1 MSSAGGEG
9 GAGGAGGG
17 DAHDPYDADIA
28 RVDANAD
35 WVKERLTTLKTLQ
48 SQLDEEQ
55 AKNLLL
61 QSQLD
66 EEQAKTLLLVR
77 KLKCLQDSLKRARNV
92 IDQVRPGEGVIN
104 LCNSDD
110 EELGKAAGASSGS
123 RALQQPSPPPPDNGD
138 TESEE
143 EPANGA
149 AGGPAKRARVEGPKQ
164 RFGTEAECKAALEE
178 LCTFWSGT
186 FIDDGPWGCKL
197 KRSTYIDGIATML
210 DYTPRNYTILQ
221 QFVRMWSNV
230 GKKATARN
238 FLQMLLLAVN
248 THRANKKQKPMW
260 AQNCPSGQNC
270 KAYTIGPILWSTEDA
285 EGNLHPGCQRIQKVF
300 KAIHAGA
307 ASLEEFEQ

>member
-1 MSSAGGEG
+1 MSGARGDRAD
-9 GAGGAGGG
+9 GAGGA
-17 DAHDPYDADIA
+17 DEYDADVF
-28 RVDANAD
+28 RVDQFGD
-35 WVKERLTTLKTLQ
+35 WVKGTLATLKTRTEKLKTT
-48 SQLDEEQ
+48 EQ
-55 AKNLLL
+55 ERDAAVQERDKA
-61 QSQLD
+61 
-66 EEQAKTLLLVR
+66 QANNLLLVR

-138 TESEE
+138 TESED

-164 RFGTEAECKAALEE
+164 RFGTEAECKAALDGV
-178 LCTFWSGT
+178 LRFFSGT
-186 FIDDGPWGCKL
+186 FIDDGPWGSDL
-197 KRSTYIDGIATML
+197 ERSTYIDGIATML

-260 AQNCPSGQNC
+260 KQNCPSGQNC
-270 KAYTIGPILWSTEDA
+270 DAYTLAPILWSTEDA

>member
-55 AKNLLL
+55 AK
-61 QSQLD
+61 
-66 EEQAKTLLLVR
+66 TLLLKR
-77 KLKCLQDSLKRARNV
+77 KLKCLQDSLKQARNV
-92 IDQVRPGEGVIN
+92 IDRLRHGEGGPGVIN

-143 EPANGA
+143 EYANGA